1 VDESAKSQLYA
12 AVRAIMYLIGAT
24 GIDLA
29 HHFADEQTQVQIAGA
44 IVFLVAYGLSV
55 YDKLQIKH
63 KLAEA
68 VNVGIIA
75 ADRNTGPTPLVTP
88 ENAPKLIKI
97 IAPTLPPVDELPNPL
112 AGH

>member
-1 VDESAKSQLYA
+1 MTEAAQLQLFA
-12 AVRAIMYLIGAT
+12 AVRALLYLLGAT

-29 HHFADEQTQVQIAGA
+29 HHFDEQTQIQIAGA
-44 IVFLVAYGLSV
+44 VVFIAAYGWSV
-55 YDKLQIKH
+55 WDKLQVKH

>member
-1 VDESAKSQLYA
+1 MDDAAKAQLYA
-12 AVRAIMYLIGAT
+12 AARAVLYLIGAT

-68 VNVGIIA
+68 INCGITA
-75 ADRNTGPTPLVTP
+75 ADNTLGKTPLVTP
-88 ENAPKLIKI
+88 EDAPKLIKI
-97 IAPTLPPVDELPNPL
+97 IAPTLPAASDPL
-112 AGH
+112 AGHT

>member
-1 VDESAKSQLYA
+1 MDESAKSQLYA

-29 HHFADEQTQVQIAGA
+29 HHFGNEQTQIQIAGA

-63 KLAEA
+63 KLAQA
-68 VNVGIIA
+68 VNVGIVA
-75 ADRNTGPTPLVTP
+75 ADRTSGATPLVTP
-88 ENAPKLIKI
+88 DDAPKLIAI
-97 IAPTLPPVDELPNPL
+97 IAPTLPHALPNPL
-112 AGH
+112 SGH